1 MTSFVQRSPRGSAG
15 VTNALASFERA
26 SMCTRD
32 CARAPHAGGPGS
44 KALIR
49 SAGGWYGTARVLANP
64 WQRLR
69 GLLGTRRAG
78 PRAGLVL
85 LTPCSS
91 IHTCGMAYAIDVA
104 FVSEE
109 GVVVASLTGVGPWR
123 LESVPGA
130 RHVLER
136 PSSTGPWPQ
145 KGEQLW
151 LFELE

>member
-1 MTSFVQRSPRGSAG
+1 MKSFVQRSPRDSSG
-15 VTNALASFERA
+15 VTNAHVLSGRA
-26 SMCTRD
+26 SMHACD
-32 CARAPHAGGPGS
+32 CACAPHANGSGG

-78 PRAGLVL
+78 LRAGLVL

-123 LESVPGA
+123 LESAPGA

>member
-1 MTSFVQRSPRGSAG
+1 MTSFVQRQPKDSAG
-15 VTNALASFERA
+15 VTNAHPLAVRTSMCVRA
-26 SMCTRD
+26 S
-32 CARAPHAGGPGS
+32 HASRPDR
-44 KALIR
+44 KAFIR
-49 SAGGWYGTARVLANP
+49 SAAGWSGTARVLANP

-91 IHTCGMAYAIDVA
+91 IHTCGMAYAIDVT

-123 LESVPGA
+123 LESAPGA

-151 LFELE
+151 LSELG